1 MIASVFLVHF
11 FLCGP
16 FEVYCEEGRITHH
29 SCAAAEAW
37 LRAGLKPDQAL
48 VFAGCKA
55 NDENNPDA
63 FGQLEEPAP
72 PLLSTRTVTKGGG

>member
-1 MIASVFLVHF
+1 MITAVFLVHF

-16 FEVYCEEGRITHH
+16 FEMYCEEGRMTHH

-48 VFAGCKA
+48 LVPG
-55 NDENNPDA
+55 
-63 FGQLEEPAP
+63 
-72 PLLSTRTVTKGGG
+72 T

>member
-1 MIASVFLVHF
+1 MITAVFLVHF

-16 FEVYCEEGRITHH
+16 FEMYCEEGRMTHH

-48 VFAGCKA
+48 LVSACDAG
-55 NDENNPDA
+55 DQYNPHAAAPSED
-63 FGQLEEPAP
+63 PAP
-72 PLLSTRTVTKGGG
+72 PLRSARTSINGGK

>member
-1 MIASVFLVHF
+1 MIAAIFLMHF

-16 FEVYCEEGRITHH
+16 TDMYCEEGRMAHH

-48 VFAGCKA
+48 VVAGC
-55 NDENNPDA
+55 NGIDENNPSA
-63 FGQLEEPAP
+63 AAEFEEPEP
-72 PLLSTRTVTKGGG
+72 PLLSTRTATKGGR

>member
-1 MIASVFLVHF
+1 MITAVFLVHF

-16 FEVYCEEGRITHH
+16 FEMYCEEGRMTHH

-48 VFAGCKA
+48 LIAGCMA
-55 NDENNPDA
+55 TDQDNPGA
-63 FGQLEEPAP
+63 AAQLEEPAP
-72 PLLSTRTVTKGGG
+72 PLLSTRTATKGGG